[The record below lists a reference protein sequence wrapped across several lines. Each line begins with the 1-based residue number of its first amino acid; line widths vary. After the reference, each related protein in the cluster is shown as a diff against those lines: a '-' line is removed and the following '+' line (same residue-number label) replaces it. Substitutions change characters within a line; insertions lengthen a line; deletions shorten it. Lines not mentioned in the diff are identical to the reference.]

1 MYSIESHE
9 YILEIFHAFTFIS
22 QHNICHFFFIFHL
35 KDNTVFG
42 SKAIF
47 MCIKS
52 FSCYEVREIHGRE
65 IRDDYGV
72 RACL

>member
-1 MYSIESHE
+1 MSIFLKFAMHLHSFHS
-9 YILEIFHAFTFIS
+9 IIFVI
-22 QHNICHFFFIFHL
+22 FFIFHL

-47 MCIKS
+47 MCVKS